1 MSAIVVSGQERPGY
15 LSSFK
20 SWKKTIDYRDKG
32 VDEPGKDLALDA
44 LLLLKA
50 YLKIIINWRDCLDAE
65 SLSKF
70 VARDK
75 GIGFGTTPVT

>member
-1 MSAIVVSGQERPGY
+1 MSVIVVSSQERPGY

-20 SWKKTIDYRDKG
+20 SWKKNIDYRDKS
-32 VDEPGKDLALDA
+32 VDEPVKDLALDA
-44 LLLLKA
+44 LLLFKA
-50 YLKIIINWRDCLDAE
+50 YLKIIINWRDCSNAK

-75 GIGFGTTPVT
+75 GIGFGTAPMT